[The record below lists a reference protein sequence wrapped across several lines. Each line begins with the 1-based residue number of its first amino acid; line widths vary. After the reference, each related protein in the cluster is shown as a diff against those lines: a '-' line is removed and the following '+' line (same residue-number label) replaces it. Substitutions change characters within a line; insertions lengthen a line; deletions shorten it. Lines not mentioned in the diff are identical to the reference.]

1 MIRLRGC
8 FLRMA
13 VDDGRVQRWRD
24 RALELRQAAEGIVDD
39 DARAGVLGA
48 AKSYERMANEL
59 EGRLSPPDRD

>member
-1 MIRLRGC
+1 M
-8 FLRMA
+8 
-13 VDDGRVQRWRD
+13 QRWRD